1 MDIPQ
6 DPLVQKAYSQLSNED
21 RMLFEST
28 YKRKAKSVGA
38 AYALW
43 FFFGWHYAYMG
54 QWGTQFLY
62 WFTAAGLGI
71 WAIADLF
78 RIGGLIN
85 DHNKDVAI
93 NALQQVKT
101 HSSPPVLVGVP
112 INAALQLEQHAQVK
126 HS

>member
-6 DPLVQKAYSQLSNED
+6 DPLIQKAYSQLSNDD

-28 YKRKAKSVGA
+28 YKRKAKSTGA

-71 WAIADLF
+71 WGIADLF
-78 RIGGLIN
+78 RLGGLIN
-85 DHNKDVAI
+85 EHNKDVAL
-93 NALQQVKT
+93 NALQQVKI
-101 HSSPPVLVGVP
+101 HSDPQVLMGVP
-112 INAALQLEQHAQVK
+112 MQAMQPLTAVQEQQ
-126 HS
+126 